1 MHSAGG
7 YFAGYLGEYYTNLIV
22 WGSTEWSGQQARAM
36 FFGSRTDLMRWSTAG
51 HAIYGFPARPGT
63 PKAKRLI
70 SMSQTDL
77 SLPALLLRRAT
88 EGPDA
93 LAYTFM
99 DPEITGTGDVET
111 LTWGQ
116 LYRKVLVLADEL
128 RLRGAPGDR
137 AAILAPQ
144 GLDYIVAF
152 LGALQAGFVAVPLS
166 VPQFGVHDQR
176 VASALEDSMPVVLLT
191 NSSAVA
197 DVNKYASGQGGRP
210 APAVIEVD
218 LLDFDETRVLDT
230 TDHSRS
236 GPAYLQ
242 YTSGSTRT
250 AAGVIVAHRNVN
262 SNVEQIMRD
271 YFGTTDLPRETTVV
285 SWLPFFHDLG
295 LIMGVCSPLVTGRKA
310 VLMSPLAFLLKPAS
324 WVQLMAK
331 HPHCFSGAPN
341 FAFELAARRT
351 SDADMEG
358 LDLSR
363 VHVILSGAERVHSA
377 TVNRFVTRF
386 AKFGLKDR
394 VIQPSYGLAEATLYV
409 ATPEVNDPVR
419 TAHFDLEQL
428 AAGVARRCEAGQE
441 ASTELVAYGPPRAY
455 PVRIID
461 PETRIEK
468 PEGSIGEIW
477 VRGDNVALG
486 YWQKPELTASV
497 FRAQINQPS
506 AGTPAGPWLR
516 TGDLGALSDGELFI
530 MGRLKDLLIV
540 DGRNHYPDD
549 IEATIREIT
558 GGRVAAIA
566 VEDDSSENLVAIV
579 EVKPAGADEQDL
591 QLNSVSR
598 AVKTAIWK
606 EHSLRVGDLV
616 LVSPGSIP
624 ITTSGKIRR
633 SSCAD
638 LYRDGEF
645 NRLDIA
651 V

>member
-1 MHSAGG
+1 
-7 YFAGYLGEYYTNLIV
+7 
-22 WGSTEWSGQQARAM
+22 
-36 FFGSRTDLMRWSTAG
+36 
-51 HAIYGFPARPGT
+51 
-63 PKAKRLI
+63 
-70 SMSQTDL
+70 MSQTDL

-88 EGPDA
+88 ETPDA
-93 LAYTFM
+93 AAYIFM
-99 DPEITGTGDVET
+99 DPEITGAGEAET
-111 LTWGQ
+111 LTWGE
-116 LYRKVLVLADEL
+116 LYRKSLILAAEL
-128 RLRGAPGDR
+128 RLHGTPGDR
-137 AAILAPQ
+137 VGILAPQ
-144 GLDYIVAF
+144 GLDYIVSF
-152 LGALQAGFVAVPLS
+152 LGALRAGFIAVPLS

-191 NSSAVA
+191 TSSAVA

-218 LLDFDETRVLDT
+218 LLDFDETRVVDT

-250 AAGVIVAHRNVN
+250 AAGVIVSHRNVTA
-262 SNVEQIMRD
+262 NVEQIMLD
-271 YFGTTDLPRETTVV
+271 YFGTTELPDETTVV

-324 WVQLMAK
+324 WIQLMAK

-377 TVNRFVTRF
+377 TVNRFVARF

-394 VIQPSYGLAEATLYV
+394 VVQPSYGLAEATLYV

-428 AAGVARRCEAGQE
+428 AAGVALRCEAGQD
-441 ASTELVAYGPPRAY
+441 ASTELVTYGPPRAY
-455 PVRIID
+455 PVRIVE
-461 PETRIEK
+461 PETGIEM
-468 PEGSIGEIW
+468 PQGSIGEIW

-486 YWQKPELTASV
+486 YWQKPELTATA
-497 FRAQINQPS
+497 FHAQINEPS
-506 AGTPAGPWLR
+506 PGTPAGPWLR
-516 TGDLGALSDGELFI
+516 TGDLGALSEGELFI

-579 EVKPAGADEQDL
+579 ELRPAGANEQDS
-591 QLNSVSR
+591 QLTTVSR

>member
-1 MHSAGG
+1 
-7 YFAGYLGEYYTNLIV
+7 
-22 WGSTEWSGQQARAM
+22 
-36 FFGSRTDLMRWSTAG
+36 
-51 HAIYGFPARPGT
+51 
-63 PKAKRLI
+63 
-70 SMSQTDL
+70 
-77 SLPALLLRRAT
+77 
-88 EGPDA
+88 
-93 LAYTFM
+93 M
-99 DPEITGTGDVET
+99 DPEVTGTGEAET
-111 LTWGQ
+111 LTWAQ
-116 LYRKVLVLADEL
+116 LHRKSLVLADEL
-128 RLRGAPGDR
+128 RLHGAPGDR
-137 AAILAPQ
+137 AAIMAPQ

-152 LGALQAGFVAVPLS
+152 LGALQAGFIAVPLS

-191 NSSAVA
+191 NSASVA
-197 DVNKYASGQGGRP
+197 DVNKYASGQAGRP
-210 APAVIEVD
+210 APSVIEID
-218 LLDFDETRVLDT
+218 LLDYAVTREVSAVDN
-230 TDHSRS
+230 SRP
-236 GPAYLQ
+236 GAAYLQ

-250 AAGVIVAHRNVN
+250 PAGVVVSHRNVTAN
-262 SNVEQIMRD
+262 IEQIMLD
-271 YFGTTDLPRETTVV
+271 YFGTTTLPDETTVV

-324 WVQLMAK
+324 WIQLMAK

-363 VHVILSGAERVHSA
+363 VHVILSGAERVHSS
-377 TVNRFVTRF
+377 TVNRFIDRF

-409 ATPEVNDPVR
+409 ATPDVEEPVR

-428 AAGVARRCEAGQE
+428 AAGVALRCEAGQD
-441 ASTELVAYGPPRAY
+441 ASTELVTYGPPRAY
-455 PVRIID
+455 PVCIVD
-461 PETRIEK
+461 PETGIEK
-468 PEGSIGEIW
+468 SEGAIGEIW

-486 YWQKPELTASV
+486 YWQKPELTERM
-497 FRAQINQPS
+497 FRARINQPS

-516 TGDLGALSDGELFI
+516 TGDLGVLSEGELFI

-549 IEATIREIT
+549 IESTIREIT

-566 VEDDSSENLVAIV
+566 VEDDTSENLVAIV
-579 EVKPAGADEQDL
+579 EVKPAGDEEQDS

>member
-1 MHSAGG
+1 
-7 YFAGYLGEYYTNLIV
+7 
-22 WGSTEWSGQQARAM
+22 
-36 FFGSRTDLMRWSTAG
+36 
-51 HAIYGFPARPGT
+51 
-63 PKAKRLI
+63 
-70 SMSQTDL
+70 MSQTDISPIAHL
-77 SLPALLLRRAT
+77 SLPALLLQRAT
-88 EGPDA
+88 ETPDA
-93 LAYTFM
+93 LAYIFM
-99 DPEITGTGDVET
+99 DPEVTGTGEAET
-111 LTWGQ
+111 LTWAQ
-116 LYRKVLVLADEL
+116 LHRKSLILADEL
-128 RLRGAPGDR
+128 RLHGAPGDR
-137 AAILAPQ
+137 AAVMAPQ

-152 LGALQAGFVAVPLS
+152 LGALQAGFIAVPLS

-191 NSSAVA
+191 NSASVA
-197 DVNKYASGQGGRP
+197 DVNKYASGQAGRP
-210 APAVIEVD
+210 APSVIEID
-218 LLDFDETRVLDT
+218 LLDYSVTREVSAADN
-230 TDHSRS
+230 SRP
-236 GPAYLQ
+236 GAAYLQ

-250 AAGVIVAHRNVN
+250 PAGVVVSHRNVTA
-262 SNVEQIMRD
+262 NVEQIMLD
-271 YFGTTDLPRETTVV
+271 YFGTTTLPEETTVV

-324 WVQLMAK
+324 WIQLMAK

-363 VHVILSGAERVHSA
+363 VHVILSGAERVHSS
-377 TVNRFVTRF
+377 TVNRFIGRF

-409 ATPEVNDPVR
+409 ATPDVQDPVR

-428 AAGVARRCEAGQE
+428 AAGVALRCEAGQD
-441 ASTELVAYGPPRAY
+441 ASTELVTYGPPRAY
-455 PVRIID
+455 PVCIVD
-461 PETRIEK
+461 PETGIEK
-468 PEGSIGEIW
+468 SEGAIGEIW

-486 YWQKPELTASV
+486 YWQKPELTERM
-497 FRAQINQPS
+497 FRARINQPS

-516 TGDLGALSDGELFI
+516 TGDLGVLSEGELFI

-549 IEATIREIT
+549 IESTIREIT

-566 VEDDSSENLVAIV
+566 VEDDTSENLVAIV
-579 EVKPAGADEQDL
+579 EVKPAGEDEEQDS

>member
-1 MHSAGG
+1 
-7 YFAGYLGEYYTNLIV
+7 
-22 WGSTEWSGQQARAM
+22 
-36 FFGSRTDLMRWSTAG
+36 
-51 HAIYGFPARPGT
+51 
-63 PKAKRLI
+63 
-70 SMSQTDL
+70 MSQTDL

-88 EGPDA
+88 EEPDA
-93 LAYTFM
+93 TAYIFM
-99 DPEITGTGDVET
+99 DPEVTGTGEAET
-111 LTWGQ
+111 LTWAQ
-116 LYRKVLVLADEL
+116 LYRKTLVLAEEL
-128 RLRGAPGDR
+128 RLHGAPGDR
-137 AAILAPQ
+137 VAIMAPQ
-144 GLDYIVAF
+144 GLDYIVSF
-152 LGALQAGFVAVPLS
+152 LGALQAGFIAVPLS

-230 TDHSRS
+230 TDHSRL

-250 AAGVIVAHRNVN
+250 AAGVVVSHRNVT
-262 SNVEQIMRD
+262 SNVEQIMLD
-271 YFGTTDLPRETTVV
+271 YFGTTTLPEETTVV

-377 TVNRFVTRF
+377 TVNRFVDRF

-394 VIQPSYGLAEATLYV
+394 VVQPSYGLAEATLYV
-409 ATPEVNDPVR
+409 ATPEVKDPVR

-428 AAGVARRCEAGQE
+428 AAGVALRCEAGQE
-441 ASTELVAYGPPRAY
+441 ASTELVTYGPPRAY
-455 PVRIID
+455 PVRIVD
-461 PETRIEK
+461 AETGVEK
-468 PEGSIGEIW
+468 PEGTIGEIW
-477 VRGDNVALG
+477 VRGDNVAMG
-486 YWQKPELTASV
+486 YWQKPELTNTM
-497 FRAQINQPS
+497 FRAQINQPTP
-506 AGTPAGPWLR
+506 GTPAGPWLR
-516 TGDLGALSDGELFI
+516 TGDLGALSEGELFI

-579 EVKPAGADEQDL
+579 EVKPSGDNERRS
-591 QLNSVSR
+591 QLNTVSR
-598 AVKTAIWK
+598 EVKTAIWK

>member
-1 MHSAGG
+1 
-7 YFAGYLGEYYTNLIV
+7 
-22 WGSTEWSGQQARAM
+22 
-36 FFGSRTDLMRWSTAG
+36 
-51 HAIYGFPARPGT
+51 
-63 PKAKRLI
+63 
-70 SMSQTDL
+70 MSQTDL
-77 SLPALLLRRAT
+77 SLPALLLQRAT
-88 EGPDA
+88 EEPDA
-93 LAYTFM
+93 TAYIFM
-99 DPEITGTGDVET
+99 DPEVTGTGEAET
-111 LTWGQ
+111 LTWAQ
-116 LYRKVLVLADEL
+116 LYRKSLVLAEEL
-128 RLRGAPGDR
+128 RLHGAPGDR
-137 AAILAPQ
+137 VAIMAPQ
-144 GLDYIVAF
+144 GLDYIVSF
-152 LGALQAGFVAVPLS
+152 LGALQAGLVAVPLS

-218 LLDFDETRVLDT
+218 LLDFDETRALDT
-230 TDHSRS
+230 TDHSRL

-250 AAGVIVAHRNVN
+250 AAGVIVSHRNVT
-262 SNVEQIMRD
+262 SNVEQIMLD
-271 YFGTTDLPRETTVV
+271 YFGTTALPDETTVV

-351 SDADMEG
+351 SDADMED

-377 TVNRFVTRF
+377 TVNRFVDRF

-394 VIQPSYGLAEATLYV
+394 VVQPSYGLAEATLYV
-409 ATPEVNDPVR
+409 ATPEINDPVR

-428 AAGVARRCEAGQE
+428 AAGVALRCEAGQE
-441 ASTELVAYGPPRAY
+441 ASTELVTYGPPRAY
-455 PVRIID
+455 PVRIVD
-461 PETRIEK
+461 PETGIEK

-486 YWQKPELTASV
+486 YWQKPELTNSV
-497 FRAQINQPS
+497 FHAQINQPS
-506 AGTPAGPWLR
+506 PGTPVGPWLR
-516 TGDLGALSDGELFI
+516 TGDLGALSEGEIFI

-579 EVKPAGADEQDL
+579 EVKPSGDNERRL
-591 QLNSVSR
+591 QLNTVSR
-598 AVKTAIWK
+598 EVKTAIWK

>member
-1 MHSAGG
+1 
-7 YFAGYLGEYYTNLIV
+7 
-22 WGSTEWSGQQARAM
+22 
-36 FFGSRTDLMRWSTAG
+36 
-51 HAIYGFPARPGT
+51 
-63 PKAKRLI
+63 
-70 SMSQTDL
+70 MSQTGISPIAHM
-77 SLPALLLRRAT
+77 SLPALLLQRAT
-88 EGPDA
+88 ETPDA
-93 LAYTFM
+93 LAYIFM
-99 DPEITGTGDVET
+99 DPEVTGTGAAET
-111 LTWGQ
+111 LTWAQ
-116 LYRKVLVLADEL
+116 LHRKSLVLADEL
-128 RLRGAPGDR
+128 RLHGAPGDR
-137 AAILAPQ
+137 AAIMAPQ
-144 GLDYIVAF
+144 GLDYIVGF
-152 LGALQAGFVAVPLS
+152 LGALQAGFIAVPLS

-191 NSSAVA
+191 NSASVA
-197 DVNKYASGQGGRP
+197 DVNKYASGQAGRP
-210 APAVIEVD
+210 APSVIEID
-218 LLDFDETRVLDT
+218 LLDYAVTREVSAVDN
-230 TDHSRS
+230 SRP
-236 GPAYLQ
+236 GAAYLQ

-250 AAGVIVAHRNVN
+250 PAGVVVSHRNVTAN
-262 SNVEQIMRD
+262 IEQIMLD
-271 YFGTTDLPRETTVV
+271 YFGTTTLPDETTVV

-324 WVQLMAK
+324 WIQLMAK

-363 VHVILSGAERVHSA
+363 VHVILSGAERVHSS
-377 TVNRFVTRF
+377 TVNRFIDRF

-409 ATPEVNDPVR
+409 ATPDVEEPVR

-428 AAGVARRCEAGQE
+428 AAGVALRCEAGQD
-441 ASTELVAYGPPRAY
+441 ASTELVTYGPPRAY
-455 PVRIID
+455 PVCIVD
-461 PETRIEK
+461 PETGIEK
-468 PEGSIGEIW
+468 SEGAIGEIW

-486 YWQKPELTASV
+486 YWQKPELTDRM
-497 FRAQINQPS
+497 FRARINQPS
-506 AGTPAGPWLR
+506 AGTSAGPWLR
-516 TGDLGALSDGELFI
+516 TGDLGVISEGELFI

-549 IEATIREIT
+549 IESTIREIT

-579 EVKPAGADEQDL
+579 EVKPARDDQEDS